1 MSGPVHLGLRDR
13 VTVLPGLVATPFIKG
28 RLHGTVY
35 EFTKVGAELP
45 SHQHDASSVH
55 ITVVVMGSVKS
66 QGDGWEVILK
76 AGDIVAFKENQM
88 HNLIGLEVGSRVI
101 NIVHGH

>member
-1 MSGPVHLGLRDR
+1 MSGPDFIKGGFNA
-13 VTVLPGLVATPFIKG
+13 LPGLNAQPFVKG
-28 RLHGTVY
+28 SLTGTLY

-45 SHQHDASSVH
+45 SHQHDASTVH
-55 ITVVVMGSVKS
+55 LTIVLSGSVKS
-66 QGDGWEVILK
+66 QGDGWEVTLK
-76 AGDIVAFKENQM
+76 AGDIVAFKEGQM